1 MTEAK
6 KNPTK
11 LVTPDVVRL
20 CYLHVLEPK
29 ENDKGEKKYQ
39 CSILVPKSAKAT
51 LDAYKKCIEAV
62 KVDPYSAKKWGVAV
76 GKVPGE
82 LKLPLR
88 DGETKADEHPEYAG
102 HFFFN
107 ATSDLQPGIIDL
119 KLQKILDPT
128 EIYSGMYARVSVEF
142 YAFNNSGN
150 KGIAAALL
158 NIQKVRDGEP
168 LAGTRSKPEDDFAE
182 FGDAPPPPG
191 DDDYLS

>member
-39 CSILVPKSAKAT
+39 CSILVPKTAKAT
-51 LDAYKKCIEAV
+51 LDAYKKCVEAV
-62 KVDPYSAKKWGVAV
+62 KVDPYSAKKWQVAE
-76 GKVPGE
+76 GKVPQG
-82 LKLPLR
+82 LKMPLR
-88 DGETKADEHPEYAG
+88 DGDAEKADDHPEYAG

-107 ATSDLQPGIIDL
+107 ATSDLQPGIVDL

-128 EIYSGMYARVSVEF
+128 EIYSGMYARVAVNF

-150 KGIAAALL
+150 KGVAASLL

-168 LAGTRSKPEDDFAE
+168 LAGTRSKAEDDFAD
-182 FGDAPPPPG
+182 FSDAPPPG
-191 DDDYLS
+191 DDDYLG